1 MFKLIIE
8 IFYTILEKA
17 GKNLEDRYFIE
28 GGSSLNGTVA
38 ISGSKNASLPILVA
52 SLLTPDRSVIS
63 GVPYLSDIGNMI
75 KMLTELGAQ
84 VGCQD
89 HQVTVHARDLQPG
102 DQLCLLAKTM
112 RASFLL
118 MGALLARNGRGCL
131 PLPGGC
137 AIGARPVNL
146 HLKGLA
152 RLGAEISIEKGL
164 VTASAKRLRGS
175 EVCLDFP
182 SVGATENI
190 MMAATCAQGVTTL
203 VNAAAEPEIADLA
216 LFLNKMGARVTG
228 AGTPVVQIDGG
239 HPLHGVVHTVIPDR
253 IEAGTFMVA
262 AAATRGQVRLK
273 QVIPEH
279 LRAVIAK
286 LREAGAEVEEGTGEL
301 FVWAPREFVP
311 LTIETAPH
319 PGFPTDMQPQ
329 FAALMATSGG
339 TSRIA
344 ETVFESRFL
353 YTQELC
359 RMGACIEYSGDS
371 IIIRGIKALSP
382 ARVKITDLRAGAALA
397 IAALSTW
404 GETEIDG
411 IYHLDRGYEELEDK
425 LNGLGARVR
434 RVEEQAANL

>member
-1 MFKLIIE
+1 M
-8 IFYTILEKA
+8 
-17 GKNLEDRYFIE
+17 EDKYFIE
-28 GGSSLNGTVA
+28 GGFSLNGTVS
-38 ISGSKNASLPILVA
+38 ISGSKNASLPIMVA
-52 SLLTPDRSVIS
+52 SLLTEDRSVIS

-75 KMLTELGAQ
+75 KMLNELGAQ

-89 HQVTVHARDLQPG
+89 HQVTVQARELRPG
-102 DQLCLLAKTM
+102 DQLCQFAKTM

-137 AIGARPVNL
+137 AIGERPVNL

-164 VTASAKRLRGS
+164 VTASARRLKGN
-175 EVCLDFP
+175 EVYLDFP

-190 MMAATCAQGVTTL
+190 IMTATCASGVTIL
-203 VNAAAEPEIADLA
+203 VNAATEPEIVDLA

-228 AGTPVVQIDGG
+228 AGTPVVQIEGG
-239 HPLHGVVHTVIPDR
+239 RPLHGVVHTVIPDR
-253 IEAGTFMVA
+253 IEAGTYMVA

-279 LRAVIAK
+279 LRAITAK
-286 LREAGAEVEEGTGEL
+286 LREAGVEVEEGTGEL
-301 FVWAPREFVP
+301 CVWASREFVP
-311 LTIETAPH
+311 LAIETAPY

-329 FAALMATSGG
+329 FAALLATAGG
-339 TSRIA
+339 TSRIT
-344 ETVFESRFL
+344 ETVFENRFL
-353 YTQELC
+353 YTRELC
-359 RMGACIEYSGDS
+359 RMGACIEHSGES
-371 IIIRGIKALSP
+371 IIIRGIKTLSP
-382 ARVKITDLRAGAALA
+382 APVKITDLRAGAALT
-397 IAALSTW
+397 IAALSTR

-434 RVEEQAANL
+434 RMAEQAANL

>member
-1 MFKLIIE
+1 
-8 IFYTILEKA
+8 
-17 GKNLEDRYFIE
+17 LEDRYFIE

-38 ISGSKNASLPILVA
+38 ISGSKNASLPVLAA

-63 GVPYLSDIGNMI
+63 GVPYLSDNGNMI

-89 HQVTVHARDLQPG
+89 HQVTVQARELQPG
-102 DQLCLLAKTM
+102 DQLCRLAKTM

-164 VTASAKRLRGS
+164 VTASARRLQGS

-190 MMAATCAQGVTTL
+190 IMAATCARGVTTL
-203 VNAAAEPEIADLA
+203 VNAATEPEIVDLA

-228 AGTPVVQIDGG
+228 AGTPVVQIEGG
-239 HPLHGVVHTVIPDR
+239 HPLHGVAHTVIPDR
-253 IEAGTFMVA
+253 IEAGTYMVA
-262 AAATRGQVRLK
+262 AAVTRGQVRLK

-279 LRAVIAK
+279 LRAIIAK
-286 LREAGAEVEEGTGEL
+286 LREVGAEVEEGTGEL
-301 FVWAPREFVP
+301 FVWAPRKFVP
-311 LTIETAPH
+311 LAIETAPH

-329 FAALMATSGG
+329 FAALLATAGG
-339 TSRIA
+339 TSRIT

-359 RMGACIEYSGDS
+359 RMGACIEHSGDS
-371 IIIRGIKALSP
+371 IIIRGIKAYSP
-382 ARVKITDLRAGAALA
+382 ARVKITDLRAGAALV
-397 IAALSTW
+397 IAALGTW
-404 GETEIDG
+404 GETEIEG

-434 RVEEQAANL
+434 RVAEAEQAANL

>member
-1 MFKLIIE
+1 
-8 IFYTILEKA
+8 
-17 GKNLEDRYFIE
+17 LEDRYFIE
-28 GGSSLNGTVA
+28 GGSSLNGTVS

-89 HQVTVHARDLQPG
+89 HQVTVQARDLQPG
-102 DQLCLLAKTM
+102 DQLRLLAKTM

-118 MGALLARNGRGCL
+118 MGALLARNGRGCI

-137 AIGARPVNL
+137 AIGSRPVNL

-152 RLGAEISIEKGL
+152 RLGAEISIEKGV
-164 VTASAKRLRGS
+164 VTASAEHMQGC
-175 EVCLDFP
+175 EICLDFP

-190 MMAATCAQGVTTL
+190 MMAATRARGVTTL
-203 VNAAAEPEIADLA
+203 VNAATEPEIEDLA

-228 AGTPVVQIDGG
+228 AGTPVVQIEGG
-239 HPLHGVVHTVIPDR
+239 HALHGVVHTVIPDR
-253 IEAGTFMVA
+253 IEAGTYMVA

-279 LRAVIAK
+279 LRAIIAK
-286 LREAGAEVEEGTGEL
+286 LRETGAEVEEGTGEL
-301 FVWAPREFVP
+301 FVWAAREFVP
-311 LTIETAPH
+311 LAIETAPH

-329 FAALMATSGG
+329 FTALLATAGG
-339 TSRIA
+339 TSRIT

-353 YTQELC
+353 YAQELC
-359 RMGACIEYSGDS
+359 RMGACIEHSGDS
-371 IIIRGIKALSP
+371 IIIQGVKALSP
-382 ARVKITDLRAGAALA
+382 AKVKITDLRAGAALT

-411 IYHLDRGYEELEDK
+411 IYHLDRGYEDLEDK

-434 RVEEQAANL
+434 RVADQAANL